1 MNRGP
6 SEVTVAQSVRCDEL
20 SKFSWRALVAIGIA
34 KWDNKINSKMAEH
47 LFIMK
52 WLSMARKRKVFSKSV
67 VKELHWLIDEG
78 KQKSINANLKFRLEY
93 LYYKSSDDK
102 AMHNSYFKLTR
113 IIEKLKKHGWKSFLL
128 TPKQWSNLYEIN
140 QKRNNNYIFMDEA
153 QLQRSF
159 GNFGEITEP
168 FYIRVDG
175 DIDGAKCT
183 FKKYELVIDRI
194 ENTSDGLCLFH
205 FKTEL

>member
-1 MNRGP
+1 MKRGP
-6 SEVTVAQSVRCDEL
+6 SEVIIERSARRDEL
-20 SKFSWRALVAIGIA
+20 SKVSWSALVAIGIA
-34 KWDNKINSKMAEH
+34 KRDNKINSKMAEH

-52 WLSMARKRKVFSKSV
+52 WLAVAKKRKVFSKSV

-78 KQKSINANLKFRLEY
+78 KQKSVNANLKFRLEY

-113 IIEKLKKHGWKSFLL
+113 VIEKLKKMGWKSFLL
-128 TPKQWSNLYEIN
+128 TPKQWGNLCEIN
-140 QKRNNNYIFMDEA
+140 QNRNNNHIFMDEVK
-153 QLQRSF
+153 LQRSF

-175 DIDGAKCT
+175 DIDGAKCI
-183 FKKYELVIDRI
+183 FEKYELAISFL
-194 ENTSDGLCLFH
+194 ENTSDGLCFFH
-205 FKTEL
+205 FKPEQ